1 MSASNIYKYINER
14 ERVLCMRYEGYE
26 GNKGYL
32 GYEGEG
38 GL

>member
-1 MSASNIYKYINER
+1 MR
-14 ERVLCMRYEGYE
+14 ERVLCMRVREGYEGNKGYLGYE

>member
-1 MSASNIYKYINER
+1 MR

-32 GYEGEG
+32 GYEGNKGYLGYEGEG